1 MRRVVAGIAAAL
13 LLGFAGP
20 AVARTIGDEIQN
32 EEQPGSEIQINPGG
46 GGVQVE
52 RENGA
57 PIFPLASFRRPAPVF
72 PSAPYT
78 APAPVFP
85 VAPLAGTTR
94 ANDSVFPVAPLALGS
109 NQLRPLDDPDAPV
122 AGDPIDRELPGEG
135 PEDLSGPDEDN
146 PLPE

>member
-20 AVARTIGDEIQN
+20 AVAQTIGDEIQN
-32 EEQPGSEIQINPGG
+32 EEQPGSEIQINLGG
-46 GGVQVE
+46 GEVQVE
-52 RENGA
+52 RKNGA
-57 PIFPLASFRRPAPVF
+57 AIFPLAPFRRPAFVF

-109 NQLRPLDDPDAPV
+109 NQLRPLDDPDALV
-122 AGDPIDRELPGEG
+122 AGDPLPGEG
-135 PEDLSGPDEDN
+135 PEDLSGHDDDN

>member
-20 AVARTIGDEIQN
+20 AVAQTIGDEIQN

-72 PSAPYT
+72 P
-78 APAPVFP
+78 
-85 VAPLAGTTR
+85 VAPLAGTTS